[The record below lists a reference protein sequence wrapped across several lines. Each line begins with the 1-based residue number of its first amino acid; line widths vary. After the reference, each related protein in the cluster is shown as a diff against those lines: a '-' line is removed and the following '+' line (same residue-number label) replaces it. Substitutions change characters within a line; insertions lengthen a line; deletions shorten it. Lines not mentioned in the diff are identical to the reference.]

1 MASPRR
7 RGGRLA
13 AVLHLLLL
21 ALVATSPRGVAAE
34 DARRRHQ
41 HHAYESTAAHCA
53 AAGIEEECAAADA
66 YGDAAAALAAHAAA
80 MAAAETTTTTTIG
93 DAEAAD
99 AASSSSAATPRA
111 ARVGPVARR
120 LVALPDLHGDLDLAR
135 RSLILARVINTTSIE
150 ETSVDDDAWSGG
162 ETILV
167 QTGDV
172 LDRGDASVALMRL
185 LDKVRSSITLVP
197 IRPRRRGERR
207 SLRTFS
213 PGASLRPS
221 GSLAGF
227 DPRPRRLST
236 PLLTPLNSTVASTR
250 LLNKLAR
257 AAKDAGG
264 EVVGLLG
271 NHELMT
277 LQGDLRYVSKRELV
291 KLGKAALERRAQQT
305 GSAGARDGDAATQ
318 TEEGRRRWCDEIET
332 GPHTTPHAR

>member
-13 AVLHLLLL
+13 AVLLLLLL

-41 HHAYESTAAHCA
+41 HHAYVSPAAHCA

-99 AASSSSAATPRA
+99 AASSSSAPTPRA

-185 LDKVRSSITLVP
+185 LDKVRSS
-197 IRPRRRGERR
+197 
-207 SLRTFS
+207 SHWS
-213 PGASLRPS
+213 PY
-221 GSLAGF
+221 
-227 DPRPRRLST
+227 DP
-236 PLLTPLNSTVASTR
+236 V
-250 LLNKLAR
+250 
-257 AAKDAGG
+257 G
-264 EVVGLLG
+264 VV
-271 NHELMT
+271 NA
-277 LQGDLRYVSKRELV
+277 D
-291 KLGKAALERRAQQT
+291 
-305 GSAGARDGDAATQ
+305 
-318 TEEGRRRWCDEIET
+318 
-332 GPHTTPHAR
+332 P